1 VRRHARQLLDLRAD
15 EAPTVVLDVETTGLR
30 AEAGDRIVEIAIIEV
45 DLALGQMGAWESLIF
60 PERPMP
66 AETQAIHGISDE
78 DVLHAPRFAEL
89 HAELCRRLD
98 DVVVVGHNIRF
109 DIGFLRM
116 ESERLGLRPPDP
128 AATVCTLEL
137 ARDVFGLPRCS
148 LPVLAQRCNVA
159 MPFAHRARVDA
170 AATFG
175 VYRSMLQSMA
185 GDHMP
190 TIGELAE
197 QVTSL
202 RRDGPGRKAI
212 VAALSAA
219 RSDDRPVVI
228 DYTSRDGQGELL
240 TRRAI
245 TVREVRLPYVEAW
258 CHLRQEDRVFHVG
271 RIQRIREG

>member
-1 VRRHARQLLDLRAD
+1 MRRSSRDLHHLRAD

-30 AEAGDRIVEIAIIEV
+30 TDQGDRIVEIAIVEV
-45 DLALGQMGAWESLIF
+45 DLGGGPTRAWESLTF

-78 DVLHAPRFAEL
+78 DVAHAPRFAEL
-89 HAELCRRLD
+89 YDEVAQRLE

-109 DIGFLRM
+109 DLGFLRM
-116 ESERLGLRPPDP
+116 ECDRAGLRMPDI
-128 AATVCTLEL
+128 AASVCTLEL

-148 LPVLAQRCNVA
+148 LTVLAQRCNVA

-170 AATFG
+170 EATAG
-175 VYRSMLQSMA
+175 VYRSMIASMA
-185 GDHMP
+185 ADHMP

-219 RSDDRPVVI
+219 RSEERPVVI
-228 DYTSRDGQGELL
+228 DYTARDGQGELT